1 MSPILRRDI
10 RQLEL
15 DVERVQ
21 RGLNMLESDYAA
33 WGNQYQQNDL
43 KKLTENLNRLE
54 SDVSTM
60 MSDCTFLGRQYWK
73 DHNGPLI
80 DRLHQ
85 AFTTM
90 NTLFNDLKELR
101 LALSKTNVNPSG
113 LEQLVI
119 DWGRLK
125 KSIDQT
131 RRLVQ
136 HPKKRR
142 KNRNWLSAV
151 RQRGGGHR
159 GVESAHLVAEEGPSQ
174 ETAEAFK

>member
-60 MSDCTFLGRQYWK
+60 MSDCTFSGVNTGK
-73 DHNGPLI
+73 ITTGPSLI
-80 DRLHQ
+80 D
-85 AFTTM
+85 FTRP
-90 NTLFNDLKELR
+90 L
-101 LALSKTNVNPSG
+101 LA
-113 LEQLVI
+113 
-119 DWGRLK
+119 
-125 KSIDQT
+125 
-131 RRLVQ
+131 
-136 HPKKRR
+136 
-142 KNRNWLSAV
+142 
-151 RQRGGGHR
+151 
-159 GVESAHLVAEEGPSQ
+159 
-174 ETAEAFK
+174 